1 MATIKQKL
9 ALEKIVENGGN
20 VTKAMRDVGYSE
32 ASINNPSTLTRSEG
46 FKALL
51 KSSGLDDDLVVSS
64 LVDDIRNKPQNRA
77 KELKLASEI
86 LGLQRRG
93 FISIESNE
101 ASKPIILCMPEVLVQ
116 KFNLVN
122 QYDRT

>member
-9 ALEKIVENGGN
+9 ALGKIVENGGN

-32 ASINNPSTLTRSEG
+32 ASINNPATLTRSEG

-93 FISIESNE
+93 FISIESDE
-101 ASKPIILCMPEVLVQ
+101 VAKPIILCIPEVLVQ
-116 KFNLVN
+116 KFNLR
-122 QYDRT
+122 Q